1 MIFLVGPVTLR
12 VSYHLVK
19 KVGDTEND
27 GFEIQQIINT
37 KITRTWTVDDLEA
50 VKNFISHLV
59 EKELLKEFDN
69 L

>member
-1 MIFLVGPVTLR
+1 MIVKVGPVTLR
-12 VSYHLVK
+12 VSYHLVQ
-19 KVGDTEND
+19 KVGDTENY

-37 KITRTWTVDDLEA
+37 KISRTWTVDDLEA

>member
-1 MIFLVGPVTLR
+1 MIVKVGPVTLR

-19 KVGDTEND
+19 KVGDTENY
-27 GFEIQQIINT
+27 GFESQQSINT
-37 KITRTWTVDDLEA
+37 KIARTGTVDDLEE

-59 EKELLKEFDN
+59 EKELLEEFDS

>member
-1 MIFLVGPVTLR
+1 MIVKVGPATLR

-19 KVGDTEND
+19 KVGDTENYE
-27 GFEIQQIINT
+27 FEIQQIINT
-37 KITRTWTVDDLEA
+37 KIARTWTVDDLEA
-50 VKNFISHLV
+50 VKNFINHLV

>member
-1 MIFLVGPVTLR
+1 MIVMVGPVTLR

-19 KVGDTEND
+19 KVGDTENY

-37 KITRTWTVDDLEA
+37 KISRTWTVDDLEA

>member
-1 MIFLVGPVTLR
+1 MIVKVGPVTLR

-19 KVGDTEND
+19 KVGDTENYE
-27 GFEIQQIINT
+27 FEIQQIINT
-37 KITRTWTVDDLEA
+37 KIARTWTAHDLEA
-50 VKNFISHLV
+50 VKNFINHLV

>member
-1 MIFLVGPVTLR
+1 MIVKVGPVTLR
-12 VSYHLVK
+12 VLYHLVK
-19 KVGDTEND
+19 KVGDTENY

-37 KITRTWTVDDLEA
+37 KISRTWTVDDLEA
-50 VKNFISHLV
+50 VKNFINHLV

>member
-1 MIFLVGPVTLR
+1 MIVKIGPVTLR

-19 KVGDTEND
+19 KVGDTENY
-27 GFEIQQIINT
+27 GFAIQQIVNT
-37 KITRTWTVDDLEA
+37 KIARTWKVYDLEA
-50 VKNFISHLV
+50 VKNFINYLV

>member
-1 MIFLVGPVTLR
+1 MIVKVGPVTLR

-19 KVGDTEND
+19 KVGDTENYR
-27 GFEIQQIINT
+27 FAIQQIVNT
-37 KITRTWTVDDLEA
+37 KITRTWTVHDLEA
-50 VKNFISHLV
+50 VKNFINHLV

>member
-1 MIFLVGPVTLR
+1 MIVKVGPVNLR

-19 KVGDTEND
+19 KVGDTENY
-27 GFEIQQIINT
+27 GFEIQQIVNT
-37 KITRTWTVDDLEA
+37 NIARTWRVHDLEA
-50 VKNFISHLV
+50 VKNFINHLV